1 MRAPKGAL
9 IVSARIRFGLA
20 IGFSSSASFGRSPV
34 MPMVPAADAA
44 RTVVSPDH
52 AAARAVIIGIIRVV
66 IWIIIA
72 ADEAAMMVCEA
83 EATMMKS
90 TVTEAAA
97 VECGTAAKAAAMEA
111 ASMHAAAMPAATAT
125 ETSAVEAAAHVT
137 TTADVTA
144 AAMTATTAMTPTTMS
159 ASTADFGHKTTSD
172 GSRRGR
178 ECRTNR
184 RHRCRAL
191 IWRSGEQH
199 HRCRSKA
206 EAADKAPP

>member
-1 MRAPKGAL
+1 
-9 IVSARIRFGLA
+9 
-20 IGFSSSASFGRSPV
+20 
-34 MPMVPAADAA
+34 
-44 RTVVSPDH
+44 
-52 AAARAVIIGIIRVV
+52 
-66 IWIIIA
+66 
-72 ADEAAMMVCEA
+72 MMVCEA

-125 ETSAVEAAAHVT
+125 KTSAVEAA
-137 TTADVTA
+137 
-144 AAMTATTAMTPTTMS
+144 AMTPTTMS
-159 ASTADFGHKTTSD
+159 ASATDFGHKTTSD
-172 GSRRGR
+172 GFRRGR